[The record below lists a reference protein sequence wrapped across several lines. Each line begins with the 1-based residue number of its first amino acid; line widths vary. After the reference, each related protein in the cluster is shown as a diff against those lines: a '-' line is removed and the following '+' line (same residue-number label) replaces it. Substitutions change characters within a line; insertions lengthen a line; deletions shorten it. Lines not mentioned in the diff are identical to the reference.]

1 MYPVSPDPTPPDP
14 TPHVSLG
21 TVARE
26 WTRLGVTGF
35 GGPPTHIHLLRSL
48 CVDRNR
54 WLDAD
59 EFEDAV
65 AACNLL
71 PGPASTQLAIYCAGR
86 VGGWRGAMIGG
97 LGFIVPGLIGILALS
112 ALLLGAGPSQWALG
126 AGAAAGAVVPAIAVR
141 AGGTL
146 VAPSLRRARATA
158 GVTWWWVAVILGALA
173 SAFLG
178 AWVVLALIGCGGAA
192 LARHWLRTR
201 PARPVSGFALLG
213 LGSITISTS
222 GALALGWTALK
233 VGALSYGG
241 GFVIVPLMQSDAVR
255 HHWLTPTQFLGA
267 VALGQITPGPV
278 VQTVAVVG
286 YGAAGL
292 VGGIA
297 ASAIAFAPSFV
308 FVLVG
313 GRHLARMRGNAAAQA
328 FLSGAGPA
336 AIGAILGSAWPLTL
350 AFGVWWQVVV
360 LAAAA
365 AALIAKRSPLTVIV
379 SATVVGVGLV
389 AIGAPLPG

>member
-1 MYPVSPDPTPPDP
+1 MA
-14 TPHVSLG
+14 

-35 GGPPTHIHLLRSL
+35 GGPPTHIHLLRTL
-48 CVDRNR
+48 CVDRNG
-54 WLDAD
+54 WLDAA

-71 PGPASTQLAIYCAGR
+71 PGPASTQLAIYCAR
-86 VGGWRGAMIGG
+86 HVRGWRGALVGG
-97 LGFIVPGLIGILALS
+97 LGFIVPGLVGILFMA
-112 ALLLGAGPSQWALG
+112 ALLLGAGPSRWALG

-146 VAPSLRRARATA
+146 AAASLTRARATTGRSGWYA
-158 GVTWWWVAVILGALA
+158 AVILGAVA
-173 SAFLG
+173 SATVG
-178 AWVVLALIGCGGAA
+178 AWVVVALIGCGA
-192 LARHWLRTR
+192 LALVRHWIRTR
-201 PARPVSGFALLG
+201 PGHAVGGVLGLG
-213 LGSITISTS
+213 LGSITISTG
-222 GALALGWTALK
+222 GALGLGWMALK

-255 HHWLTPTQFLGA
+255 HHWLTETQFLGA
-267 VALGQITPGPV
+267 VALGQVTPGPV

-286 YGAAGL
+286 YGAAGVL
-292 VGGIA
+292 GGIA
-297 ASAIAFAPSFV
+297 ASAIAFTPSFV

-313 GRHLARMRGNAAAQA
+313 GRHFSRVRSNASAQA

-350 AFGVWWQVVV
+350 AFGVWWQVLV
-360 LAAAA
+360 LAGGALALSAKRAPVIVIVAAA
-365 AALIAKRSPLTVIV
+365 VI
-379 SATVVGVGLV
+379 GIGLV
-389 AIGAPLPG
+389 AIGAPLPH